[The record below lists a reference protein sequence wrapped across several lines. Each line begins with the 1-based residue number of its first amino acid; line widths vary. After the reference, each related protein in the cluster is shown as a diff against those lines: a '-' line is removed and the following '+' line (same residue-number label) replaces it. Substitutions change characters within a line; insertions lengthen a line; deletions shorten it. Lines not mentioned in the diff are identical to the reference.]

1 MSYTYLVTVV
11 GLDPAVSAVTSAD
24 HKEELGHLEVDK
36 VFALIERLQKID
48 PTAARKVDAGII
60 VRRGDKGWRVNG
72 HHGQLRVYHS
82 TSSLDNYW
90 AAADV
95 KSLGELPP
103 FRAAV
108 TEQLANKGGARLA
121 SARPGGVLR
130 TIGEIGGLLVVAVI
144 LMGVAVYFGTPR
156 RKLSDAPS
164 GFQPISGTESQ
175 EVFTRIA
182 GTYQTSGKPGGN
194 VVMIDAAGRVTFT
207 RIGKD
212 GRPVT
217 PPSLEEQARA
227 GRLGTVPALHT
238 SYGVIT
244 LENQQAVKVGAF
256 EWKRAAAPL

>member
-11 GLDPAVSAVTSAD
+11 GLDPAVSAATAAD

-36 VFALIERLQKID
+36 VFALVERLQKID
-48 PTAARKVDAGII
+48 ATAARKVDAGII
-60 VRRGDKGWRVNG
+60 VRRGDKGWRVNA

-95 KSLGELPP
+95 KALGELPP

-108 TEQLANKGGARLA
+108 TEQLASKGGARLA
-121 SARPGGVLR
+121 AGRPGGILR

-156 RKLSDAPS
+156 RKLSDAPA
-164 GFQPISGTESQ
+164 GFQPISGSESQ
-175 EVFTRIA
+175 EVFSRIA
-182 GTYQTSGKPGGN
+182 GTYVTGNKPGN
-194 VVMIDAAGRVTFT
+194 SVVMIAADGRVTFS
-207 RIGKD
+207 RIGSD
-212 GRPVT
+212 LRPVS
-217 PPSLEEQARA
+217 PPRLEEQARA
-227 GRLGTVPALHT
+227 GRLGNAPALHT

-244 LENQQAVKVGAF
+244 LENQQAVKVGTS
-256 EWKRAAAPL
+256 EWKRAPAPL